1 MGKYELALVLDS
13 LIKGEEREKL
23 INEIKNE
30 VEKLKGK
37 VEKTDDWGKKSL
49 AFRMKKQNEGYF
61 VVLNLEIAEKEI
73 SLISRKLRLNDNIL
87 RFLLIRR

>member
-1 MGKYELALVLDS
+1 MALVLDS